1 MIITCFAFIIIYSN
15 TCYDA
20 LLPSPDIMADCDDS
34 SDCEG
39 VNIMETELK
48 SCKDGLCANVCVGGR
63 DEDDD
68 LLPSMAFTKSFNS
81 TLGL

>member
-1 MIITCFAFIIIYSN
+1 MIITCFRFIIIYSY
-15 TCYDA
+15 TYFDA
-20 LLPSPDIMADCDDS
+20 LLLSPGGMADCDDS

-48 SCKDGLCANVCVGGR
+48 SCKDGFASVYVGGR